1 MSSTARAWHDLPMEF
16 RDALLSLGVAVAAG
30 ALIGAEREQSK
41 LSPSHAEGPGGAP
54 VSKAPHDFGGIR
66 TFPLIAL
73 GGGLAALLVPV
84 IGPWVLV
91 VALGGLSAL
100 LSIAYFRTSASGEP
114 GLTTEAAALLTFLLG
129 AMSAM
134 PGWLPGTQRYLLVA
148 SCSAIVMALLALKRP
163 LHGFAAQVNADDVY
177 AAAKFILLGLVVL
190 PVLPDRTV
198 GPLDVLNP
206 QKIGI
211 MIVLVAGVSFAGYV
225 AARITGSRRGL
236 ILTGILGGFASS
248 TAVTLTFSGRAKEQ
262 PALVELCAIAIL
274 AGCATM
280 FVRILLIV
288 AAVDRP
294 LLPML
299 VVPLGSMAVAGFV
312 TAGLVYR
319 SSIKRE
325 GGHGEIALK
334 NPFYLAQSIK
344 FGLVYAAV
352 LIVAK
357 AAQTYLGQKGVL
369 AGNVLAGVAEIDAI
383 TLSLTELH
391 EGGMSA
397 ATAATGITLAAVT
410 NTLVKATIAFVLG
423 GRALGKKVGAALL
436 VTLATGAASLLF
448 VR

>member
-1 MSSTARAWHDLPMEF
+1 MEF

-41 LSPSHAEGPGGAP
+41 LAQSQPEGAGDAP
-54 VSKAPHDFGGIR
+54 MSKAPHDFGGIR
-66 TFPLIAL
+66 TFPLLAL
-73 GGGLAALLVPV
+73 GGGLSALLVPV
-84 IGPWVLV
+84 VGAWLIG
-91 VALGGLSAL
+91 VALAAVAAL
-100 LSIAYFRTSASGEP
+100 LSIAYFRTSASGDR

-129 AMSAM
+129 AMATM

-177 AAAKFILLGLVVL
+177 ATAKFIILGLVVL
-190 PVLPDRTV
+190 PILPDRAV

-211 MIVLVAGVSFAGYV
+211 MIVLVAAVSFAGYV
-225 AARITGSRRGL
+225 AARVTGSRRGL
-236 ILTGILGGFASS
+236 FLTGILGGFASS

-262 PALVELCAIAIL
+262 PRLMEVCAIAIV
-274 AGCATM
+274 AGCSTM

-299 VVPLGSMAVAGFV
+299 ALPLGAMAVAGFAA
-312 TAGLVYR
+312 AGLLYR
-319 SSIKRE
+319 STIKRE
-325 GGHGEIALK
+325 GSEGEVPLK

-352 LIVAK
+352 LVVAK
-357 AAQTYLGQKGVL
+357 AAQTYLGHTGVLIGSVL
-369 AGNVLAGVAEIDAI
+369 AGFAEIDAI

-391 EGGMSA
+391 QGGMSA
-397 ATAATGITLAAVT
+397 DTAALGIALASVT
-410 NTLVKATIAFVLG
+410 NTLVKASIAFMLG
-423 GRALGKKVGAALL
+423 GRALGKRVGLGLL
-436 VTLATGAASLLF
+436 VTLVAGAASLL
-448 VR
+448 VMR